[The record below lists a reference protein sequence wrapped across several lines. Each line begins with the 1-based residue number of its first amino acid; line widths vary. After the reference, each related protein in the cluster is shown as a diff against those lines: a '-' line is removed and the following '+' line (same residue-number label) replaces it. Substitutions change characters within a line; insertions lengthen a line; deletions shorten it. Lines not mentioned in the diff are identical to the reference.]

1 MASLA
6 ARKRSLRVPPLQ
18 GEDRQAWLAAI
29 VESSFDAQALASAKG
44 RIEIAAQVLPDAA
57 GQRRLAP
64 LAEAH
69 PPLERPGTQ
78 AIEDGEVAERTG

>member
-1 MASLA
+1 
-6 ARKRSLRVPPLQ
+6 VPPLQ

-29 VESSFDAQALASAKG
+29 VHSSFDSQALASAKG
-44 RIEIAAQVLPDAA
+44 RIEIAAQIFPDAA

>member
-1 MASLA
+1 
-6 ARKRSLRVPPLQ
+6 VPPLQ
-18 GEDRQAWLAAI
+18 GEDRQVWLAAI
-29 VESSFDAQALASAKG
+29 VHSSFDAIVAQALASAKG

-69 PPLERPGTQ
+69 PPLELPGTQ